1 MRQTTHSMCIDFI
14 NLNFLRVMYEYI
26 DLRNVLKNIYQ
37 ALLLPIKL
45 LSEQKK
51 IFYVFSFILVILIF
65 FLLYYI
71 KLYFTYVCDNV

>member
-65 FLLYYI
+65 FVVLYKIIFYI
-71 KLYFTYVCDNV
+71 RVR